1 MEDNSNSAFQL
12 KAFMEALPFVSWF
25 KDAEGKF
32 TVASTS
38 LLESLR
44 KEPLE
49 VIGRRNQEVFDRV
62 EARQIEE
69 EDLDVLQSGKVTES
83 TYSRNQ
89 RVFRTVKFPVFGRE
103 GLITGTGGY
112 QEDITNLTRSLQEL
126 HMEKEYLEALLE
138 NIPFYIFFTD
148 RHHRYIRIN
157 SLMARL
163 LRVSQP
169 EEAIGKGNDAFFT
182 RRVARKMIEEDR
194 TIIETGKP
202 ILNRIIY
209 FEDKGVDGF
218 WMENNKIP
226 IKDERGVITMIIGI
240 FKDVSEMKRIET
252 ELKEARDK
260 AQESDRLKTS
270 FLANMS
276 HEIRT
281 PMNGILG
288 FANLLRD
295 PDVSEEQKDLYLKHI
310 DQSSNQ
316 LLNIID
322 DIIDISKIE
331 SGQLKISNKPV
342 RINAILDDIYSS
354 FFHRIRGD
362 APGQKKVAFNLQKGV
377 ESVHFTIVTDDFRLR
392 QIFNNLIGNA
402 IKFTR
407 EGHITFG
414 YSIRNNRYVEFFVS
428 DSGVGIPEDML
439 KVIFDRFGQVSRDKQ
454 YQPSGTGLGLPIS
467 KNLVQL
473 MGGEMWVESNE
484 KSGTTFYF
492 TLPLVSEE
500 AEEEPRVLISN
511 KSYNWKNKRILVA
524 EDEALNWMFIRE
536 MLRKTGAEVL
546 RAKDGKE
553 VVRQAKR
560 IHPDV
565 ILMDI
570 KMPELNGIEA
580 TRKIRSFD
588 AGVPIIAQT
597 AYVMAEEKEESM
609 RAGCN
614 HFVTKPLDRTVIM
627 EIIDSHF
634 KKQE

>member
-1 MEDNSNSAFQL
+1 LVDNSNSAFQL
-12 KAFMEALPFVSWF
+12 KAFIEALPFASWF
-25 KDAEGKF
+25 KDAEGKITLVSSRF
-32 TVASTS
+32 
-38 LLESLR
+38 LESIQ
-44 KEPLE
+44 KELPE
-49 VIGRRNQEVFDRV
+49 VIGKQNREVYDRV

-69 EDLDVLQSGKVTES
+69 DDLDVLKSGKVTES

-89 RVFRTVKFPVFGRE
+89 RVYKTVKFPVFDRE
-103 GLITGTGGY
+103 GMIAGTGGY

-126 HMEKEYLEALLE
+126 HMEKEYLDALLE
-138 NIPFYIFFTD
+138 SIPFYIFFTN

-157 SLMARL
+157 SMMARL
-163 LRVSQP
+163 LRVSKP

-182 RRVARKMIEEDR
+182 RRVARKMLEEDQM
-194 TIIETGKP
+194 IIETGKP
-202 ILNRIIY
+202 LLNRIIY

-240 FKDVSEMKRIET
+240 FKDVSEMKKIET
-252 ELKEARDK
+252 ELKQARDK

-295 PDVSEEQKDLYLKHI
+295 PALTEEQKDQYLKHI

-342 RINAILDDIYSS
+342 RINEILDDIYYS

-362 APGQKKVAFNLQKGV
+362 APGQKKVAFNLKKGV
-377 ESVHFTIVTDDFRLR
+377 KSMHFTIVADDFRLR
-392 QIFNNLIGNA
+392 QIFNNLISNA

-414 YSIRNNRYVEFFVS
+414 YSVRNNRYIEFFVS

-439 KVIFDRFGQVSRDKQ
+439 GLIFDRFGQVNQGKQ

-467 KNLVQL
+467 KNLVKL
-473 MGGEMWVESNE
+473 MGGEIWVESNK

-500 AEEEPRVLISN
+500 AEEEPRALISN
-511 KSYNWKNKRILVA
+511 KSYNWKNRRILVA
-524 EDEALNWMFIRE
+524 EDEVLNWMFIRE
-536 MLRKTGAEVL
+536 MLSKTGAEIL

-553 VVRQAKR
+553 VIRLAKR
-560 IHPDV
+560 IHPDA

-570 KMPELNGIEA
+570 KMPELSGIEA
-580 TRKIRSFD
+580 TKKIRSFD
-588 AGVPIIAQT
+588 SGVPIIAQT
-597 AYVMAEEKEESM
+597 AYVMAEEKEESI

-627 EIIDSHF
+627 EIIDSYF
-634 KKQE
+634 KKQQ